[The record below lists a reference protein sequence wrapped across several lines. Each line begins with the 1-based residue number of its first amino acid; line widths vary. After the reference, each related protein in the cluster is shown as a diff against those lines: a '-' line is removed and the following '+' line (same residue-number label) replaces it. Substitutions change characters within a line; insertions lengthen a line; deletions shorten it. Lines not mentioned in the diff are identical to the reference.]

1 MDNPSTP
8 PESSPAQQVRRAVV
22 VGVKRALRA
31 AGPAGRR
38 TARALTAAHRAWR
51 RSLQLRMGLITLV
64 LSGSLVAGFGL
75 LVADRNTTAQ
85 IDGVRQATREQL
97 RLGAEY
103 ARDQLA
109 NYQSPGSAAAN
120 QQIKEIVNQL
130 KITPEQ
136 GGGVVVAM
144 LDESGQATDAVY
156 PDKAPVDN
164 AISSGLHREVAVNHK
179 VASQIVSA
187 DIGQNGTR
195 TYLVYGTPVPT
206 RWGYLEL
213 YYFQPMDNAES
224 ITSDFRTSMALLG
237 FFLVALLVLVV
248 MLVTRLVVNPIRIAA
263 RTAQR
268 LSAGLLDQRMDVRG
282 EDDLAMLASS
292 FNQMAASLQ
301 RQIVRLEEMSRLQRR
316 FTSDV
321 SHELRT
327 PLTTVRMA
335 ADLLHSERDTFDPA
349 VARSAELLQHELDRF
364 ENLLSDLLEISR
376 FDAGFA
382 MLDAEPT
389 DLGPIVLR
397 VVDRLE
403 SVAERAGV
411 EVEIAVP
418 ETPVIAEVDPRRI
431 ERVLR
436 NLIGNA
442 VEHAEGRPVVVTL
455 GVDEHAAAV
464 TVRDHGIGL
473 KPGEE
478 KLVFNRFWRADP
490 SRARQTGGTGLGLSI
505 ALEDARL
512 HGGWLEAWGEPGQGA
527 QFRITLPVRAGDRLT
542 SSPLPLMPS
551 GTVTTELLDSV
562 PPQVAGPSAPAHPAG
577 VA

>member
-144 LDESGQATDAVY
+144 LDDSGQATDAVY
-156 PDKAPVDN
+156 PDKAPVAN

-224 ITSDFRTSMALLG
+224 ITSDFRTSMALL
-237 FFLVALLVLVV
+237 
-248 MLVTRLVVNPIRIAA
+248 
-263 RTAQR
+263 
-268 LSAGLLDQRMDVRG
+268 
-282 EDDLAMLASS
+282 
-292 FNQMAASLQ
+292 
-301 RQIVRLEEMSRLQRR
+301 
-316 FTSDV
+316 
-321 SHELRT
+321 
-327 PLTTVRMA
+327 
-335 ADLLHSERDTFDPA
+335 
-349 VARSAELLQHELDRF
+349 
-364 ENLLSDLLEISR
+364 
-376 FDAGFA
+376 
-382 MLDAEPT
+382 
-389 DLGPIVLR
+389 
-397 VVDRLE
+397 
-403 SVAERAGV
+403 
-411 EVEIAVP
+411 
-418 ETPVIAEVDPRRI
+418 
-431 ERVLR
+431 
-436 NLIGNA
+436 
-442 VEHAEGRPVVVTL
+442 
-455 GVDEHAAAV
+455 
-464 TVRDHGIGL
+464 
-473 KPGEE
+473 
-478 KLVFNRFWRADP
+478 
-490 SRARQTGGTGLGLSI
+490 
-505 ALEDARL
+505 
-512 HGGWLEAWGEPGQGA
+512 
-527 QFRITLPVRAGDRLT
+527 
-542 SSPLPLMPS
+542 
-551 GTVTTELLDSV
+551 
-562 PPQVAGPSAPAHPAG
+562 
-577 VA
+577 